1 MFFTAFSHHIVMWFE
16 NLTSTRLVGVLLPL
30 LPCNINQSWT
40 VAELNGCS
48 PRLFNSCRLAH
59 RAALPVRL
67 PLRIPAL
74 RIVFYHETFVL
85 SPLARFPTLGQ

>member
-1 MFFTAFSHHIVMWFE
+1 MWFE
-16 NLTSTRLVGVLLPL
+16 NLTSHDWSGFLCPLAPLQYQSIVDGCRIERLLTG
-30 LPCNINQSWT
+30 
-40 VAELNGCS
+40 
-48 PRLFNSCRLAH
+48 LFNSCRLAH

-85 SPLARFPTLGQ
+85 SPLARFTTVGQ